1 MNELMTYEA
10 RIKKITMRS
19 KHSILRLKITF
30 VTKCDEEG
38 KQDEREFIWYYNDAY
53 LKYQVE
59 KKFLMRFTKSE
70 KLEDLIDGRVRIIT
84 ESDQLRAIGHW
95 REDEFV
101 LINYDD
107 LQENTM
113 TQAETKEK
121 LRNMSK

>member
-30 VTKCDEEG
+30 VTKCDEKG
-38 KQDEREFIWYYNDAY
+38 KQGEKEFIWYYNDAY

-84 ESDQLRAIGHW
+84 ESDQLRAIGD
-95 REDEFV
+95 RVEDKFV
-101 LINYDD
+101 LISYEDF
-107 LQENTM
+107 QENTM
-113 TQAETKEK
+113 TEAETKEK